1 MSYPARRA
9 ETRTTA
15 MAAAIRSLRIV
26 ASDLASGRP
35 LCGLLLSSSELQFY
49 NDPLV
54 RWKRDRA
61 GDFFWRR
68 GKALGRPSIR
78 AGAPW
83 HRSPHPVF
91 ARRRLRS
98 AVAEAPSNGRFA
110 VRTRRHNG
118 LSAPTRFPFRYE
130 AVCPSIGREVPASR
144 QRLPERLPSP
154 GTARVQSRV
163 CARAPRCRSAG
174 VDCCRDRSAPDTSA

>member
-1 MSYPARRA
+1 MIRTRAPRTDRARK
-9 ETRTTA
+9 
-15 MAAAIRSLRIV
+15 RIV
-26 ASDLASGRP
+26 LPSGRP
-35 LCGLLLSSSELQFY
+35 LCGLLLSSSELRFY
-49 NDPLV
+49 SDPPL

-110 VRTRRHNG
+110 VRTRRRNG
-118 LSAPTRFPFRYE
+118 LSAPTRLPFSVRGGLSVY
-130 AVCPSIGREVPASR
+130 R
-144 QRLPERLPSP
+144 
-154 GTARVQSRV
+154 T
-163 CARAPRCRSAG
+163 RSAG
-174 VDCCRDRSAPDTSA
+174 FKAAPSGTTPVSKYCQSAIKSLRASATMPIRRSRLLPWPKRS